1 MSIARLQPEDRLSG
15 ALIHENAVHQTHRA
29 GQGADDP
36 NRDVEGQTAD
46 VLRQMDALLTE
57 AATATASRPA
67 TA

>member
-1 MSIARLQPEDRLSG
+1 MSIVRLQPEDRLSG
-15 ALIHENAVHQTHRA
+15 ALIHENTAHRA

-36 NRDVEGQTAD
+36 NRDLEGQTAD

-57 AATATASRPA
+57 AAAATASRPA